1 MSLAVFKH
9 IVLLIFLHFFNFPIY
24 FIVYVSFVLLRLPNF
39 IVCVSFVLL
48 RLPISVFLFCLC
60 LYFFLYDWFSLL
72 VSCVCHHLFGC
83 PAFVCFL
90 LLQSFT
96 WFLIIHL
103 LIHIFVRYDLFQLEL
118 AWKEK
123 RVISFFLNITQKVLS
138 LYFLLG
144 VATKSVPE
152 LQGFVKPSLEPGV
165 SGRSK

>member
-1 MSLAVFKH
+1 MCLLFCCVCH
-9 IVLLIFLHFFNFPIY
+9 ILLFMC
-24 FIVYVSFVLLRLPNF
+24 LLF
-39 IVCVSFVLL
+39 CCVGQILL
-48 RLPISVFLFCLC
+48 FMCLLLCRPISVFLFCLC

-72 VSCVCHHLFGC
+72 VSCICNHLFGC
-83 PAFVCFL
+83 PVFVCFV

-96 WFLIIHL
+96 WLLIIHL
-103 LIHIFVRYDLFQLEL
+103 LIHIFVRYFVSTGAGLEG
-118 AWKEK
+118 KK
-123 RVISFFLNITQKVLS
+123 GNSFLMNIYNSESSV

>member
-1 MSLAVFKH
+1 MC
-9 IVLLIFLHFFNFPIY
+9 LLFCCVGQI
-24 FIVYVSFVLLRLPNF
+24 LLF
-39 IVCVSFVLL
+39 MCLL
-48 RLPISVFLFCLC
+48 LCRPISVFLFCLC

-72 VSCVCHHLFGC
+72 VSCICNHLFGC
-83 PAFVCFL
+83 PVFVCFV

-96 WFLIIHL
+96 WLLIIHL
-103 LIHIFVRYDLFQLEL
+103 LIHIFVRYFVSTGAGLEG
-118 AWKEK
+118 KK
-123 RVISFFLNITQKVLS
+123 GNSFLMNIYNSESSV